1 MASPL
6 TIWPVDTPAA
16 TAVATAA
23 DIFAATEAQ
32 CTRFRVDSALMRL
45 NGRPG
50 EWMVMPA
57 LAYTALVTAQRAW
70 RRTGGRF
77 DPRVLDVLVDLGYGE
92 GPPGRRPAGLRPA
105 VAGQAFLERGPRRRE
120 VRLLDGPLDLGGIGK
135 GLAVRWA
142 ADCMARQSANFLINA
157 GGDCYCA
164 GAGPDGGGWRV
175 GVEDPL
181 GRDPFRAVLAVRDRA
196 VCTSSVRRRTWLRDG
211 QQVHH
216 LIDPR
221 TRAPSRGGLL
231 AVTVVGPDP
240 GWAEVWSKALF
251 IEGAAGIR
259 ALADRHGLA
268 AIWVDAAGTLM
279 WNGRLQPY
287 LAWAGVKH
295 LVERG

>member
-6 TIWPVDTPAA
+6 TIWPVDGPAPD
-16 TAVATAA
+16 AVAAA
-23 DIFAATEAQ
+23 VDLFAATEAQ
-32 CTRFRVDSALMRL
+32 CTRFRPDSALMRL

-50 EWMVMPA
+50 EWLAVPA
-57 LAYTALVTAQRAW
+57 LAYAALVTAQRAW

-77 DPRVLDVLVDLGYGE
+77 DPRVLDVLVGLGYGE
-92 GPPGRRPAGLRPA
+92 GPVRFAHAAQGT
-105 VAGQAFLERGPRRRE
+105 FLERRPHRRE

-142 ADCMARQSANFLINA
+142 ADRMARVSANFLINA

-164 GAGPDGGGWRV
+164 GRGPDGGGWRV

-196 VCTSSVRRRTWLRDG
+196 VCTSSVRRRAWLRDG
-211 QQVHH
+211 EPVHH

-240 GWAEVWSKALF
+240 AWAEVWSKSLF

-259 ALADRHGLA
+259 ALAERHGLA

-279 WNGRLQPY
+279 WNGRIQPY
-287 LAWAGVKH
+287 MAWAGVNAQ
-295 LVERG
+295 LG